1 MTPSPLTLTSSITH
15 VDRPLPAEMARFQ
28 FDNFRRRMRATG
40 KTNESRAISRD
51 LLRAII
57 YPLPVV
63 TWLENYMPYRDRAA
77 GGARCYGRYY
87 KRPNDKINNRQS
99 ADAGVPILTPV
110 RSSRL
115 ESRDGVTWVGVE
127 GR

>member
-1 MTPSPLTLTSSITH
+1 MI
-15 VDRPLPAEMARFQ
+15 AEKARFQ
-28 FDNFRRRMRATG
+28 FEHLLPRLRGRSA

-57 YPLPVV
+57 SPLPVV
-63 TWLENYMPYRDRAA
+63 TWLENYMPYRDRTAV
-77 GGARCYGRYY
+77 ARCYGRYY
-87 KRPNDKINNRQS
+87 KRPDDKIGDRGVR
-99 ADAGVPILTPV
+99 AGAGVPTLTPV

-115 ESRDGVTWVGVE
+115 ESRDGVTWVGVM